1 MEPLTKDQ
9 IAKEVADMVYKDI
22 ALLRQDVLGNRDQ
35 LLLIDSKLNNIMINK
50 ASVVQMIGKFLQLL

>member
-22 ALLRQDVLGNRDQ
+22 ALLRQDVLRNRDQ

>member
-1 MEPLTKDQ
+1 MEPVTKDQ

-22 ALLRQDVLGNRDQ
+22 AMLRQDVLANRDQ

>member
-9 IAKEVADMVYKDI
+9 IAAAVADMVYKDI
-22 ALLRQDVLGNRDQ
+22 ALLRQDVFGNRDQ
-35 LLLIDSKLNNIMINK
+35 LLLLDSKLNNIMINK

>member
-9 IAKEVADMVYKDI
+9 IAAAVADMVYKDI

-35 LLLIDSKLNNIMINK
+35 LLLLDSKLNNIMVNK
-50 ASVVQMIGKFLQLL
+50 ANLVTIIGKFLQLL